1 MSIVIHILLLSGV
14 IFLVAEVM
22 PGIRLKSYGT
32 AVIVAIVYS
41 LIDVV
46 LGTLLKLLSI
56 PFIMLTLGFFIFLV
70 NAFLL
75 WLTDQLIEDFEIES
89 FWITLV
95 TAIIITLA
103 NLLMG
108 IFY

>member
-1 MSIVIHILLLSGV
+1 VSIVIHILLLSGV

>member
-1 MSIVIHILLLSGV
+1 MSIVIHIMLLSAV

-22 PGIRLKSYGT
+22 PGIRLKGFGT
-32 AVIVAIVYS
+32 AVVVAIVYS
-41 LIDVV
+41 LVDVV

-56 PFIMLTLGFFIFLV
+56 PFIVLTLGFFIFLV

-75 WLTDQLIEDFEIES
+75 WITDQLIEDFEIRS
-89 FWITLV
+89 FGITLI
-95 TAIIITLA
+95 TAVIITLA
-103 NLLMG
+103 NLLIG